1 MTSSGTSNACSLHLT
16 CLLTHLKCIAQTNK
30 MFRMQKLQPIQTTS
44 SQIKCIF
51 CSIRLVLF
59 ETIEMHFSV
68 IVTIFVCQMYFL
80 SPELY
85 FQMHFFQTVQ
95 SDSFTFNALLCIL
108 NAFLGAFYVCSFPDE
123 MCCLQFNHST
133 RPTAYTRARAHA
145 RVRKR
150 KFAFDTMQMYFFLHG
165 HFDLRTFENF

>member
-1 MTSSGTSNACSLHLT
+1 MTSSGTSNAFSLHLT
-16 CLLTHLKCIAQTNK
+16 CLLTHLKCIVQTNK
-30 MFRMQKLQPIQTTS
+30 MFRMQKLQPIQATS

-51 CSIRLVLF
+51 CIRLVLF

-68 IVTIFVCQMYFL
+68 IVTIFVCQMHFL

-95 SDSFTFNALLCIL
+95 SDSFTSNALLCIL

-123 MCCLQFNHST
+123 MCCLQLNHAT
-133 RPTAYTRARAHA
+133 RPTAYKHARAHTRA
-145 RVRKR
+145 YGK
-150 KFAFDTMQMYFFLHG
+150 
-165 HFDLRTFENF
+165 ENSHSTPCKCIFSCMDISI